1 MKIMFIRNIFM
12 RKCLYEIKCDSR
24 KNDELFFSGR
34 AAALNTHLLEVVI
47 LFATFVNCYT

>member
-12 RKCLYEIKCDSR
+12 RKCLYEIKCDY
-24 KNDELFFSGR
+24 EIFFSGR